1 MISAIAILGLL
12 KHAQPQTAPKIP
24 CMLSLTISDRNA
36 VSNARFCALA
46 IGGQYLTCRRHDKRS
61 PRPGVI
67 CRARGLRT
75 CSRPPPSASSSVST
89 PAVAHCSQLQG
100 HCIKGYGGSGRPHT
114 TRRTNGEAADSTALH
129 MGGMYALRL
138 LIFCRVAENA
148 TGTVS

>member
-1 MISAIAILGLL
+1 MTSAVAILGLL
-12 KHAQPQTAPKIP
+12 KQAQAQTVPTIS
-24 CMLSLTISDRNA
+24 CMLLLTIPKML
-36 VSNARFCALA
+36 CPTLA
-46 IGGQYLTCRRHDKRS
+46 FAPLLSAGQYLTCRRHDKRS

-100 HCIKGYGGSGRPHT
+100 HRIKGYGGSGRPHT